1 MFGSE
6 GPCGFGDLGRPCIQI
21 TSYGYFRTGQD
32 PIAKIGSGARSRQKR
47 IPDPRSQIPDGA
59 TIKICVFGLQLDV
72 LLVFWIRHS
81 SSIVIFNETLCT
93 AMRNF
98 ILFSSAVQRTL
109 TCTCKA
115 KPISTSAKIAQDL
128 AMAPSATSTSQTC
141 AQGPTVA
148 TGPPQIFRGNLSLP
162 EVRIDFALHVQ
173 VNVRWTAEERR
184 IKIRI
189 AVHKVP

>member
-1 MFGSE
+1 MGIL
-6 GPCGFGDLGRPCIQI
+6 GPWSSLHTNNFVWLIQ
-21 TSYGYFRTGQD
+21 D
-32 PIAKIGSGARSRQKR
+32 GARSHRKNWVGSK
-47 IPDPRSQIPDGA
+47 IPPKEDPRSQIPDGA

-81 SSIVIFNETLCT
+81 SSLEMFNETLCT

-115 KPISTSAKIAQDL
+115 KPTSTSAKIAQDL

-141 AQGPTVA
+141 AQGPAVA
-148 TGPPQIFRGNLSLP
+148 TGPPQGEP
-162 EVRIDFALHVQ
+162 EPA
-173 VNVRWTAEERR
+173 
-184 IKIRI
+184 
-189 AVHKVP
+189 

>member
-1 MFGSE
+1 MVTKTQG
-6 GPCGFGDLGRPCIQI
+6 
-21 TSYGYFRTGQD
+21 
-32 PIAKIGSGARSRQKR
+32 
-47 IPDPRSQIPDGA
+47 
-59 TIKICVFGLQLDV
+59 
-72 LLVFWIRHS
+72 
-81 SSIVIFNETLCT
+81 TLCT
-93 AMRNF
+93 AMRIF
-98 ILFSSAVQRTL
+98 ILLSSAVQRTL

-128 AMAPSATSTSQTC
+128 AMAPSATSASQTC
-141 AQGPTVA
+141 AQGTTVA

-162 EVRIDFALHVQ
+162 EDVALHVQ